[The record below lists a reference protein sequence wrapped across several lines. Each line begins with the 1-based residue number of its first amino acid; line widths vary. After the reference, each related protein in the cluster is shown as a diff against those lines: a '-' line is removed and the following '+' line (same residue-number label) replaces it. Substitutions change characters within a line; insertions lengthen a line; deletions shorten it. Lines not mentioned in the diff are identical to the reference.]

1 MGQISVEEQGQE
13 ADDEQEGQVKRFDIF
28 NTLHTA
34 ELRGVPLVIEIADQ
48 CKSVQAMADR
58 DL

>member
-1 MGQISVEEQGQE
+1 MGQISVEEQGQ
-13 ADDEQEGQVKRFDIF
+13 DDEQEGQVKRFDIF